1 MGEAGG
7 ILVLAST
14 LRVGG
19 GERVLARLLLAL
31 RERGAPLSL
40 LLLKEPGAVGREL
53 AAAGV
58 PTRALGLRSTRHPR
72 ALLAVLAALRRG
84 GAHLLYIQDHHDCLF
99 WGRLAAALA
108 GFVPVLSPVHSSAQ
122 GGLRAFRA
130 YNRLLLGLSPH
141 LATLGPWQEE
151 ALRRRERLSPGFW
164 VPVPNPVDG
173 ERFRPAPPRR
183 AAGPAVLGTVA
194 ALRPEKRQDLL
205 LDLAA
210 RLTGRREIELWLVG
224 DGPEGEALRRRADE
238 LGIARLV
245 RFWGRRDDVP
255 ELLARMDLFLLTSAE
270 EALPLSALE
279 ALAAGVP
286 VAAPPRGAL
295 PDLLAG
301 GRGLLL
307 GGEDPAGWADQ
318 VDAFLADPPPAAAR
332 AEWARAVADAHHP
345 DRFADRYARLVAH
358 LGAP

>member
-19 GERVLARLLLAL
+19 GERVLAQLLLAL
-31 RERGAPLSL
+31 RDRGTPLSL
-40 LLLKEPGAVGREL
+40 LLLKEPGPVGGEL
-53 AAAGV
+53 AKAGI
-58 PTRALGLRSTRHPR
+58 PTRALGLGSTRHPR
-72 ALLAVLAALRRG
+72 ALLAVLVALRRD
-84 GAHLLYIQDHHDCLF
+84 GAALLYVQDHHDCLF

-108 GFVPVLSPVHSSAQ
+108 GFLPVLSPVHSSAQ

-130 YNRLLLGLSPH
+130 YNRLLLGLSPN
-141 LATLGPWQEE
+141 LVTLGSWQEDG
-151 ALRRRERLSPGFW
+151 LRRREGLSPGFW
-164 VPVPNPVDG
+164 VRVPNPVDG
-173 ERFRPAPPRR
+173 ERLRPGPRR
-183 AAGPAVLGTVA
+183 EDGGPIILGTVA

-210 RLTGRREIELWLVG
+210 RLAGRREIELWLVG
-224 DGPEGEALRRRADE
+224 AGPEEAALRRRAED
-238 LGIARLV
+238 LGIADRV

-255 ELLARMDLFLLTSAE
+255 ALLARMDLFILTSAE
-270 EALPLSALE
+270 EALPLSVLE

-295 PDLLAG
+295 PALLAG
-301 GRGLLL
+301 CGLLL
-307 GGEDPAGWADQ
+307 GGEDPAGWVDQ
-318 VDAFLADPPPAAAR
+318 VDAFLAAPPAAVQRDAK
-332 AEWARAVADAHHP
+332 ARAVAAEHHP
-345 DRFADRYARLVAH
+345 ARFAERYARLASH